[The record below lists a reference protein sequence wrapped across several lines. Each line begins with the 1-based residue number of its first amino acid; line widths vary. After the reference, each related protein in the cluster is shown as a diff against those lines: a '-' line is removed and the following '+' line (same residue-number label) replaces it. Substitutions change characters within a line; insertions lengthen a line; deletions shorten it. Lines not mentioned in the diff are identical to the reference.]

1 MSIKWRIQLSIYMLL
16 VILLTLSC
24 RSTKHLLTQQIIASE
39 TLLNQHV
46 GFCLY
51 DLEAHQMVTTY
62 KPNQYFVP
70 ASNIKLYTFLHS
82 LSTLEDSI
90 PTFRYVEK
98 GDSLIL
104 WGCGDPSFL
113 HPDLILQNEKIFN
126 FLLHTPKQI
135 FLVQEKQQPTF
146 WAKGWQWDDYNN
158 RYQTELNLLP
168 IYGNIVQ
175 FQTDSISQQII
186 TRPRYFESLLQTDSS
201 RFTANGNIQRD
212 FYTNLFYT
220 SASKNATKQ
229 QIPFKTSLTLTA
241 KLLTDTLKKT
251 VNIITYQLPEQTK
264 TLYGV
269 ATDSLYKKML
279 VESDNLI
286 AEQLLIISNIHQ
298 NKHFSNTINKGT
310 LTYLPQPYKWADGS
324 GLSRLN
330 LTTPLNTIVV
340 LDSIYHKIGRER
352 IKALFA
358 NGGVSG
364 TLKNMYKD
372 YPTFVFAKTGSMQG
386 IYNQSGYVISAQG
399 KWYAFSYLNNNF
411 VESGEKVRQQVE
423 KIIRWIHHNF

>member
-1 MSIKWRIQLSIYMLL
+1 M
-16 VILLTLSC
+16 
-24 RSTKHLLTQQIIASE
+24 
-39 TLLNQHV
+39 
-46 GFCLY
+46 
-51 DLEAHQMVTTY
+51 
-62 KPNQYFVP
+62 
-70 ASNIKLYTFLHS
+70 
-82 LSTLEDSI
+82 
-90 PTFRYVEK
+90 
-98 GDSLIL
+98 
-104 WGCGDPSFL
+104 
-113 HPDLILQNEKIFN
+113 
-126 FLLHTPKQI
+126 
-135 FLVQEKQQPTF
+135 VQEKQQPTF